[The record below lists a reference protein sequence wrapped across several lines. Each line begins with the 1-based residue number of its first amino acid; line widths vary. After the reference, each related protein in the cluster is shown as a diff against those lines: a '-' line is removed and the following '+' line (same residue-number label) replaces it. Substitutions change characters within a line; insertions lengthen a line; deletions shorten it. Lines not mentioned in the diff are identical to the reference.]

1 MRTFL
6 ASLVMLLSS
15 IGASASSYA
24 VGQQGSLYWVA
35 SPNNGIWNMRI
46 PDLPW
51 YLGVPGFTPHYHYET
66 SFNNA
71 SVSVTCNPVCAI
83 GKTFSFDLTM
93 SNFKLTGHAPYL
105 YPDTTI
111 FAGTVTMLSKPILLK
126 SSSGTVLAHFTMT
139 GDLLGCPDATCS
151 SPEFSLTV
159 NLHGPITVGYSLSG
173 GQVSITGVA
182 YTAPEP
188 SSIALLSTG
197 VVFVFGKLRK
207 SVRRKSIPA
216 TL

>member
-6 ASLVMLLSS
+6 ASLAMLLSS
-15 IGASASSYA
+15 IGASATSYA
-24 VGQQGSLYWVA
+24 VGQQGSLYWA
-35 SPNNGIWNMRI
+35 AAPNTGVWNMRI

-51 YLGVPGFTPHYHYET
+51 FFGLPGPPHYHYET
-66 SFNNA
+66 SFSNA
-71 SVSVTCNPVCAI
+71 NISVTCSPVCAI

-93 SNFKLTGHAPYL
+93 SNFKLTGHAPTS

-111 FAGTVTMLSKPILLK
+111 FVGTVTLLSKPILLK

-139 GDLLGCPDATCS
+139 GDLLGCPDVTCS

-188 SSIALLSTG
+188 SSIALLGTG
-197 VVFVFGKLRK
+197 VVFVFGKVRK
-207 SVRRKSIPA
+207 SVRRKSTQA

>member
-15 IGASASSYA
+15 IGASATSYA
-24 VGQQGSLYWVA
+24 VGQQGSLYWGA
-35 SPNNGIWNMRI
+35 APNTGVWNMRI

-51 YLGVPGFTPHYHYET
+51 FFGLPGPPHYHYET
-66 SFNNA
+66 SFSNVNI
-71 SVSVTCNPVCAI
+71 SVTCSPVCAI

-93 SNFKLTGHAPYL
+93 SNFKLTGHAPTS

-111 FAGTVTMLSKPILLK
+111 FVGTVTLMTKPILIK

-139 GDLLGCPDATCS
+139 GDLLGCPDVTCS
-151 SPEFSLTV
+151 NPEFSLTV
-159 NLHGPITVGYSLSG
+159 NLHGPIQVGYTLSG
-173 GQVSITGVA
+173 GQVSVGGVA
-182 YTAPEP
+182 YSAPEP
-188 SSIALLSTG
+188 SSIALLGTG

-207 SVRRKSIPA
+207 SVRQKSTPA